1 VYYFCYLIFILGFIS
16 LIVEESSSMFH
27 DSQNSTF
34 YNSYFIFQTTIILAL
49 FPYQIHFLNETLS
62 SEDLPLMLAE
72 VMRYDQRLQPRIQF
86 LSFLN
91 SFGFL
96 VALLVYGIS
105 VFGDPYRRAVEILFF
120 LLVLF
125 PLPMCI
131 TTTLILMDC
140 HRRLADRYIEFLK
153 YPTTSPLLETADNS
167 PTSSARTNSQ
177 LLFSN
182 SSKLFD
188 LSTPLLSLPFSL
200 SSHIFSIHSQYLS
213 LRDGYLFTSI
223 HRGTFISLLSLNSLL
238 LMGYLLWT
246 VYLYSFS
253 FFSIVGFMIVDLV
266 ILVEVFVWTSLANES
281 GHLVSEALADHSLRL
296 IIQDGISA
304 EQVQLLHHLISC
316 LPHARLEVYG
326 IGRITVRFKLAA
338 TITVG
343 FAAAII
349 PKLILYQ

>member
-1 VYYFCYLIFILGFIS
+1 
-16 LIVEESSSMFH
+16 MFH
-27 DSQNSTF
+27 DNQNSTF
-34 YNSYFIFQTTIILAL
+34 YNCYFIFQTTVILAL
-49 FPYQIHFLNETLS
+49 FPSQIHFLNETLS
-62 SEDLPLMLAE
+62 SDDLPLMLAE
-72 VMRYDQRLQPRIQF
+72 VMRYDQRFQPRILL
-86 LSFLN
+86 LSVLN

-96 VALLVYGIS
+96 ISLLIYGIS
-105 VFGDPYRRAVEILFF
+105 VMGDPYRRAAEIFFF
-120 LLVLF
+120 LLMLF

-131 TTTLILMDC
+131 TMTLILMDC
-140 HRRLADRYIEFLK
+140 HRRLADRFIEFLK
-153 YPTTSPLLETADNS
+153 YPTSSLLETTDNS
-167 PTSSARTNSQ
+167 PSSSAGTNSQ
-177 LLFSN
+177 LLFS
-182 SSKLFD
+182 SGSKLFE
-188 LSTPLLSLPFSL
+188 LNAPLLSLPFSL

-223 HRGTFISLLSLNSLL
+223 HRGPFISVLSLNSLL

-246 VYLYSFS
+246 VYLYSVS
-253 FFSIVGFMIVDLV
+253 FFSIIGFMIVDLF

-296 IIQDGISA
+296 ITQDGITA

-326 IGRITVRFKLAA
+326 FGRITVRFKLAA

-349 PKLILYQ
+349 PKLIFSQ